1 MVFDTAAVFKG
12 KCLNDACITGPV
24 LINDLPNVLI
34 KFREG
39 ALEFSADIEAMLS
52 RVRMRAEDS
61 RLHGFLWKDSGSKE
75 IVTYRINRITFGDRC
90 SPFVAIFATIKT
102 AETSERVKKKP

>member
-12 KCLNDACITGPV
+12 KCFNDACITGPV

-39 ALEFSADIEAMLS
+39 ALEFSADIKAMLS
-52 RVRMRAEDS
+52 RVRMNAEDS

-75 IVTYRINRITFGDRC
+75 IVTYRINRITFGDR
-90 SPFVAIFATIKT
+90 
-102 AETSERVKKKP
+102 